1 MKSKIDLH
9 MHTNHSDGVL
19 SPADLLAKVRAAH
32 ITVFSVTDHDTLTG
46 WREVNSLCTPTDA
59 ALISGTELSVRIDTD
74 DVHILAY
81 LFDPDNQPFNNA
93 LDFYQHKRSERG
105 EEMVSR
111 LQKLGL
117 GITFDDVKRTADG
130 GVIGRPHIAQTLYSL
145 GHTNQ
150 YEEAF
155 FRYIGNGGPAYVP
168 KYMLSP
174 KEAFDLVHGAG
185 GIAVLAHPALGDMF
199 RHLPQLVSLGL
210 DGVEAFH
217 YSHKPQDTRKA
228 KLAAKEYNLVLT
240 GGTDFHGR
248 GVREA
253 PLGSINIPPE
263 FLDRMIE
270 RAAAYRSIS

>member
-19 SPADLLAKVRAAH
+19 SPADLMTKVRAAQL
-32 ITVFSVTDHDTLTG
+32 TVFSVTDHDTLTG
-46 WREVNSLCTPTDA
+46 WREVNALRSPSDA
-59 ALISGTELSVRIDTD
+59 ELISGTELSVRIDTD

-81 LFDPDNQPFNNA
+81 LFDHENRPFNDA
-93 LDFYQHKRSERG
+93 LDFYQSKRSERG
-105 EEMVSR
+105 EEMVAR

-117 GITFDDVKRTADG
+117 NITFDDVKRTADG
-130 GVIGRPHIAQTLYSL
+130 GVIGRPHIAQSLFSL
-145 GHTNQ
+145 GQTSQ

-155 FRYIGNGGPAYVP
+155 YRYIGNGGPAYVP
-168 KYMLSP
+168 KYMLEP
-174 KEAFDLVHGAG
+174 KQAFDLVHGAG

-199 RHLPQLVSLGL
+199 RHLQLLVSLGL
-210 DGVEAFH
+210 DGIEAMH
-217 YSHKPQDTRKA
+217 YSHKPEDTRKA

-248 GVREA
+248 GMREA

-263 FLDRMIE
+263 YLDRMKE
-270 RAAAYRSIS
+270 RAITHRSIS

>member
-19 SPADLLAKVRAAH
+19 SPADLLTKVRAAQL
-32 ITVFSVTDHDTLTG
+32 TVFSVTDHDTLSG
-46 WREVNSLCTPTDA
+46 WREVNALRSPTDA
-59 ALISGTELSVRIDTD
+59 ELISGTELSVRIDTD

-81 LFDPDNQPFNNA
+81 LFDPDNKPFNDA
-93 LDFYQHKRSERG
+93 LDFYQRKRTERG
-105 EEMVSR
+105 EEMVAR

-117 GITFDDVKRTADG
+117 TITFDDVKRTADG
-130 GVIGRPHIAQTLYSL
+130 GVIGRPHIAQTLHSL
-145 GHTNQ
+145 GQTYQ

-155 FRYIGNGGPAYVP
+155 FKYIGNGGPAYVP
-168 KYMLSP
+168 KYMLEP
-174 KEAFDLVHGAG
+174 REAFDLVHHAG

-199 RHLPQLVSLGL
+199 RHLPRLVALGL
-210 DGVEAFH
+210 DGIEAHH
-217 YSHKPQDTRKA
+217 YSHKPDDIRKA
-228 KLAAKEYNLVLT
+228 KLAAEEHNLVLT

-263 FLDRMIE
+263 FLDRMKE
-270 RAAAYRSIS
+270 RAATHRSFL